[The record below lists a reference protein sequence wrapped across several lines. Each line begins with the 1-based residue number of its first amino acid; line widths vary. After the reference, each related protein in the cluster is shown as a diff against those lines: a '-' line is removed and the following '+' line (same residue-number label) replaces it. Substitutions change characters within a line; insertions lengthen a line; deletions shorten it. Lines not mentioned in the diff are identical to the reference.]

1 MASRDFPPHNNLF
14 ITIGLAENRGGVI
27 HGRTTSR
34 DQLEKSAVTRR
45 NDALC
50 KVTQVGAHIY
60 SSIPYEVRLLSRFL
74 LLLACTDHV
83 EVEEEQRCPAILERR
98 RLSRRGSDRPRLEP
112 LFSRR
117 RYASQE
123 AIQLRSI
130 LSVFQGISR
139 QHHNTSPL

>member
-1 MASRDFPPHNNLF
+1 MASRDFPPHNNLY

-74 LLLACTDHV
+74 LLLTSAGFV
-83 EVEEEQRCPAILERR
+83 EIQDNSFSPVLSTTEDCKGTRCLT
-98 RLSRRGSDRPRLEP
+98 L
-112 LFSRR
+112 
-117 RYASQE
+117 
-123 AIQLRSI
+123 
-130 LSVFQGISR
+130 
-139 QHHNTSPL
+139 